1 MMNERKNTR
10 MDSINLLDYTVQDD
24 DGHTVHQAMG
34 RTLNVSETG
43 ILLDSHIP
51 FKPGQ
56 ILDLAIE
63 FEEDIID
70 LKGTVVHTE
79 MNRKGRFSSGIEFEG
94 MDRESRKVLKNY
106 LKTFDTASLV
116 H

>member
-1 MMNERKNTR
+1 MNERKNER
-10 MDSINLLDYTVQDD
+10 MNSINLLDYTVLGD
-24 DGHTVHQAMG
+24 DGKKLHQAMG

-43 ILLDSHIP
+43 ILLDSHVP
-51 FKPGQ
+51 FQAGQ
-56 ILDLAIE
+56 VLDLAIE
-63 FEEDIID
+63 FEDDIID

-79 MNRKGRFSSGIEFEG
+79 MNRQGRFSSGIEFEG

-106 LKTFDTASLV
+106 LKSFDTTSLI